1 MEWIPICGWCSHECL
16 YRNFPWAYYHVD
28 SQRVCLPL
36 PCSVNISP
44 LHSHYTS
51 LYNIVPPCLL
61 LNSKELHTFSALIW
75 TDKGLDTQSPWPT
88 GALRLMLE
96 FEEIQLGKSMKSPV
110 KKNINF
116 PKWSRI
122 ASHLSCLE
130 IWSRSSCWTLRKTHI
145 DLNHS
150 FLMFSE
156 PHGALPQPARSS
168 NCWDIRSSQGPF
180 WIRTPGPTK
189 ILSCLAAK
197 PRYMVQSPSERW
209 LNWLNQT
216 KNWLFDG

>member
-1 MEWIPICGWCSHECL
+1 MVPAIPLGPRSFTPSPPWSEPIKASTLRVLGQPPGPPADAGVWRNPTREIHEI
-16 YRNFPWAYYHVD
+16 
-28 SQRVCLPL
+28 
-36 PCSVNISP
+36 PC
-44 LHSHYTS
+44 
-51 LYNIVPPCLL
+51 
-61 LNSKELHTFSALIW
+61 K
-75 TDKGLDTQSPWPT
+75 
-88 GALRLMLE
+88 
-96 FEEIQLGKSMKSPV
+96 